1 MNALK
6 TNTEHNFLRGALWAA
21 LPLSAATMLLFPL
34 RQTQAS
40 AGAMPYFEGTSAS
53 CVTVI
58 GETPVELKS
67 ARCTLSVPCYGACA
81 YGEDAPSVRADY
93 ALYNPTQEAQT
104 VQLAFPY
111 ELVKYGQ
118 NAEGWNGQEN
128 CTLRAGEEDIDYT
141 LHYSYRASGGF
152 NASSCVEQYLKTDE
166 FFTPDLTVTKYV
178 YKITFAED
186 DGDAF
191 VKVYLGG
198 DARSKIV
205 RGDDSISSFVENGY
219 RCLGYRVSAAKNEIV
234 YYAIGGE
241 NEAERMFYG
250 KRERGLSAADELP
263 FELVEQS
270 QQSFSAFA
278 EEYRDDGIS
287 SGDWYRAAVDFFN
300 DNEHSGILPP
310 LTLCRDCPF
319 VRWYLYSI
327 ELPAGGMAEHTVNAP
342 LYPASS
348 PEANCFTYQL
358 SSLTGFGSC
367 GRVEIVLNTPY
378 VLAYSSVEFEKGEGV
393 YAFERETLPYGD
405 LAFVLTQMPKEQTFI
420 PDKVRHDPLIVAIV
434 ILVVLVAGAVAV
446 AIVLTVR
453 GKRERKKSEEARRRA
468 EMARPEEGRI
478 DGGSGGVKK

>member
-1 MNALK
+1 
-6 TNTEHNFLRGALWAA
+6 
-21 LPLSAATMLLFPL
+21 
-34 RQTQAS
+34 
-40 AGAMPYFEGTSAS
+40 
-53 CVTVI
+53 
-58 GETPVELKS
+58 
-67 ARCTLSVPCYGACA
+67 
-81 YGEDAPSVRADY
+81 
-93 ALYNPTQEAQT
+93 

-250 KRERGLSAADELP
+250 KRERGLSAAGELP
-263 FELVEQS
+263 FEIMSNNRNSLFPPSRKNIATTVFLRATGIVRRS
-270 QQSFSAFA
+270 ISLTTTSTAA
-278 EEYRDDGIS
+278 YCRRSRCAGTARSCAGIS
-287 SGDWYRAAVDFFN
+287 IRS
-300 DNEHSGILPP
+300 I
-310 LTLCRDCPF
+310 CP
-319 VRWYLYSI
+319 RGAWRNIPSTRRSI
-327 ELPAGGMAEHTVNAP
+327 PQARP
-342 LYPASS
+342 R
-348 PEANCFTYQL
+348 Q
-358 SSLTGFGSC
+358 
-367 GRVEIVLNTPY
+367 IVLPISFH
-378 VLAYSSVEFEKGEGV
+378 LFRDS
-393 YAFERETLPYGD
+393 
-405 LAFVLTQMPKEQTFI
+405 
-420 PDKVRHDPLIVAIV
+420 
-434 ILVVLVAGAVAV
+434 AVA
-446 AIVLTVR
+446 A
-453 GKRERKKSEEARRRA
+453 GWKSC
-468 EMARPEEGRI
+468 
-478 DGGSGGVKK
+478 